1 MMTAPLAETMGNMTH
16 VLAQCAVLPPTDLG
30 SETVTCP
37 AHGEYLATG
46 IRHNIGKLSRE
57 VWTKCPTCLEEME
70 LDAEIKRINAEQ
82 DEQRAKVESLLE
94 LTAIPPRFIGRTFD
108 NYRVEQ
114 GTKAFNVLDICRTYA
129 KDFDRNLK
137 TGASLVLSGN
147 PGTGKSHLAAAILQG
162 ILPKHVGA
170 YVTLM
175 DLIRKLRDTWRRDSE
190 MTESQLLN
198 KLQAIPL
205 LVIDEVGVQY
215 GTDGERSI
223 LFDVMDRRYREMRPT
238 ILMTNLGKDDFR
250 VAVGD
255 RVFDRLTEVARWV
268 PFDWQSYRTTAR
280 REMRDA

>member
-1 MMTAPLAETMGNMTH
+1 MMTAALAETMGNISDA
-16 VLAQCAVLPPTDLG
+16 LAHYAASASGIG
-30 SETVTCP
+30 SETRECE
-37 AHGEYLATG
+37 AHGAYMAEG
-46 IRHNIGKLSRE
+46 IRHKVGNFSRDI
-57 VWTKCPTCLEEME
+57 WSKCPTCVEDMALE
-70 LDAEIKRINAEQ
+70 AESQRVKAEQ
-82 DEQRAKVESLLE
+82 AEQQAKVEALLE
-94 LTAIPPRFIGRTFD
+94 LTAIPPRFLGRTFD
-108 NYRVEQ
+108 NYRAEQ
-114 GTKAFNVLDICRTYA
+114 GTKAFSVRDICYTFA

-147 PGTGKSHLAAAILQG
+147 PGTGKSHLAAAILQA

-190 MTESQLLN
+190 MTESQLLS

-250 VAVGD
+250 TAVGD

>member
-1 MMTAPLAETMGNMTH
+1 MTAALAETMGNMTH
-16 VLAQCAVLPPTDLG
+16 VLAQYAVLPPTELG
-30 SETVTCP
+30 SETRTCE

-46 IRHNIGKLSRE
+46 IRHNIGKLTRE
-57 VWTKCPTCLEEME
+57 VWSKCPTCVEEMA
-70 LDAEIKRINAEQ
+70 LDAELRRINAEQ
-82 DEQRAKVESLLE
+82 AEKRASVEGLLE

-108 NYRVEQ
+108 NYRAEQ
-114 GTKAFNVLDICRTYA
+114 GTKAFNVRDICQTYA
-129 KDFDRNLK
+129 KEFDRNLK

-190 MTESQLLN
+190 MSESQLLA
-198 KLQAIPL
+198 KLQEIPL

-215 GTDGERSI
+215 GTDGERAI
-223 LFDVMDRRYREMRPT
+223 LFDVMDRRYREVKPT
-238 ILMTNLGKDDFR
+238 ILMTNLGKEDFR
-250 VAVGD
+250 AAVGD

>member
-1 MMTAPLAETMGNMTH
+1 MMTAPL
-16 VLAQCAVLPPTDLG
+16 TDLITQALAG
-30 SETVTCP
+30 GVIGATDLPTETRTCED
-37 AHGEYLATG
+37 HGEYLATG
-46 IRHNIGKLSRE
+46 VRHNYGSFSRDI
-57 VWTKCPTCLEEME
+57 WSKCPTCVK
-70 LDAEIKRINAEQ
+70 DAELELEAMRIKAEQ
-82 DEQRAKVESLLE
+82 EASRQRVEALLE
-94 LTAIPPRFIGRTFD
+94 HTAIPPRFVGRTFA
-108 NYRVEQ
+108 NYRAEQ
-114 GTKAFNVLDICRTYA
+114 GTKAFNVRDICYTYA
-129 KDFDRNLK
+129 KEFDRNLK

-147 PGTGKSHLAAAILQG
+147 PGTGKSHLAAAILQE

-190 MTESQLLN
+190 MTESQLLA

-223 LFDVMDRRYREMRPT
+223 LFDVMDRRYREVRPT
-238 ILMTNLGKDDFR
+238 ILMTNLGKEDFR
-250 VAVGD
+250 QAVGD